1 MNAREVLEAEREE
14 CDDKLCRNTW
24 PDSPFLLGDRPC
36 EHHSGVIKGIELAE
50 RADLERVETLVE
62 SLKSKHNEVGGHGSW
77 RAGYRAAMVW
87 AVDEIEAIRA
97 AFPEVKEG

>member
-1 MNAREVLEAEREE
+1 MNPSAREVLEAERKE
-14 CDDKLCRNTW
+14 CAMCIY
-24 PDSPFLLGDRPC
+24 FA
-36 EHHSGVIKGIELAE
+36 HHSSYPCDKHTFVLHGIELAE

-77 RAGYRAAMVW
+77 RAGYRAAMVR

-97 AFPEVKEG
+97 AFPEVKEGSHD